1 MCGCGIWFFKQRAT
15 SPIVKIQPVVYIL
28 NPLMDES
35 SQKIKEKT
43 SMSFKNKLLLCVG
56 APALAF
62 VLAIILLGWTVQ
74 QSQREYKHYI
84 EVQHAQEILLKDM
97 YAQGLQIGQALRNII
112 LEPQNPQGHN
122 NLKNAQEKY
131 AQLQERLKVLANGSG
146 IESSVQ
152 EMVQLRSTLN
162 THQQE
167 VLRLAQ
173 SDTPMAIALLV
184 KTETP
189 AWRALRKVL
198 LDNIEQHGKTIG
210 AAFEDGQAAV
220 LRLQMASSGIALV
233 ALLTAVFFTLSLLR
247 TIKNELGAEPLELR
261 TAMAALAVGDLTVSV
276 PTQTTGHTGSTN
288 IATALNQT
296 IQQLRIIITGVRQSA
311 DGISNVSREI
321 AQDDQDMSSRT
332 EQTACNLE
340 ETAAS
345 MEEISSSIRQ
355 AAESSRSASSL
366 AQVAS
371 QSAQQG
377 GEVVGQVVKTME
389 DINTSSQ
396 QISEIIGV
404 IDGIAFQTNILAL
417 NAAVEAARAGEQG
430 RGFAVVA
437 SEVRTL
443 AQRSAQAAKEI
454 KALIEASVGK
464 AAVGSELVARA
475 GSAMGEIVQNVRS
488 VQNIIED
495 LSKSSAEQAQS
506 ISQLNSAVTHL
517 DKMTQQNAAMVER
530 NTASAN
536 SMSDQAN
543 ELANLVKVFRI

>member
-1 MCGCGIWFFKQRAT
+1 
-15 SPIVKIQPVVYIL
+15 
-28 NPLMDES
+28 
-35 SQKIKEKT
+35 
-43 SMSFKNKLLLCVG
+43 MSFKNKLLLCVG
-56 APALAF
+56 APAFAF
-62 VLAIILLGWTVQ
+62 LLAIVLLGWTVQ

-84 EVQHAQEILLKDM
+84 EVHHAQEILLKDM
-97 YAQGLQIGQALRNII
+97 YAQGLQMGQALRNII
-112 LEPQNPQGHN
+112 LEPHNPQGHS

-131 AQLQERLKVLANGSG
+131 AQLQDRLKVLANGSSM
-146 IESSVQ
+146 ESSVL
-152 EMVQLRSTLN
+152 EMIQLRSTLD

-167 VLRLAQ
+167 VLKLVQTDAQ
-173 SDTPMAIALLV
+173 MASALLV

-198 LDNIEQHGKTIG
+198 LDNIEQHSK
-210 AAFEDGQAAV
+210 AANEAFETGQAAV
-220 LRLQMASSGIALV
+220 FRLQSVSSVIALV
-233 ALLTAVFFTLSLLR
+233 ALLTAAFFTVSLLR
-247 TIKNELGAEPLELR
+247 TIRNELGAEPVELR
-261 TAMAALAVGDLTVSV
+261 TAMAALASGDLTVSV
-276 PTQTTGHTGSTN
+276 PTQASSTTGGTN

-296 IQQLRIIITGVRQSA
+296 IQQLRTIITGVRQSA
-311 DGISNVSREI
+311 DGISDISREI
-321 AQDDQDMSSRT
+321 AQDDKDMSSRT

-345 MEEISSSIRQ
+345 MEEISNSIRQ
-355 AAESSRSASSL
+355 AADSARSASSL

-377 GEVVGQVVKTME
+377 GDVVGQVVKTME
-389 DINTSSQ
+389 DINASSR
-396 QISEIIGV
+396 QINDIIGV

-454 KALIEASVGK
+454 KELIETSVGK

-475 GSAMGEIVQNVRS
+475 GCTMGEIVKNVRS

-495 LSKSSAEQAQS
+495 LSKSSAEQAQG
-506 ISQLNSAVTHL
+506 ISQLNSAVVHL

-536 SMSDQAN
+536 NMSDQAN
-543 ELANLVKVFRI
+543 ELAGLVKVFRI